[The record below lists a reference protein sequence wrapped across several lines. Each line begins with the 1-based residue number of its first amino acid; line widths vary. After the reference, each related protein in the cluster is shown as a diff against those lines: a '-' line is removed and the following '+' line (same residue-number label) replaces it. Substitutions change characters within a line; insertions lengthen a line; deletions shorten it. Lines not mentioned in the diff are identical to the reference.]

1 MKRLFGL
8 VVLAFLTVT
17 AQAGAQQAPMSIAG
31 ASTVNAERV
40 VALIGELPDL
50 VIIDTRRVED
60 YNRGHIEGSI
70 RVLDTD
76 LNEQVLAQH
85 VRERNTPVLF
95 YCNGLTCGRAAKAAE
110 MAVRWGYTRVH
121 YYALGMDE
129 WNRLNMPVQQA
140 SAR

>member
-1 MKRLFGL
+1 MKRLFAL
-8 VVLAFLTVT
+8 VLLACFSAAVP
-17 AQAGAQQAPMSIAG
+17 AGAQQAPTTIPG
-31 ASTVNAERV
+31 ATTVNAERV

-50 VIIDTRRVED
+50 VIIDNRRVED

-76 LNEQVLAQH
+76 LTEQLLAQH
-85 VRERNTPVLF
+85 VRERATPVLF
-95 YCNGLTCGRAAKAAE
+95 YCNGLACGRAAKAAE
-110 MAVRWGYTRVH
+110 MAVRWGYSRVF